1 MTIRE
6 TLQHEYA
13 TIEELIEC
21 FEIVRANGDVVMI
34 KFDGLRERNHYTVLI
49 TFSNSQRELVRAD
62 TSTLREALI
71 KVLTQYI
78 S

>member
-21 FEIVRANGDVVMI
+21 FEIVRANGDVAMI